1 VLVGLAFQKLL
12 IGGPQQVLQR
22 LRILPALARFHN
34 PSSQSTKPTKTE
46 KIDLQTKWGTT
57 LKKL

>member
-1 VLVGLAFQKLL
+1 M
-12 IGGPQQVLQR
+12 
-22 LRILPALARFHN
+22 RILPALARFHN